1 MSYIFLIYRV
11 LLDLLVSLVPL
22 ERMVLVVFVVI
33 LDPLDLR
40 ERPAIL
46 DLLAQLVTRDPPER
60 LVLRYFT

>member
-1 MSYIFLIYRV
+1 MSYIFLIYRA

-22 ERMVLVVFVVI
+22 ERMVLVVSVVI
-33 LDPLDLR
+33 LDPVDLR